1 MSSTPIPSPASGVP
15 SPCINICRMDPV
27 TDQCEG
33 CLRTLDEI
41 GLWSQLDDD
50 TKREVWQLIEL
61 RRAALF
67 QDPP

>member
-1 MSSTPIPSPASGVP
+1 MSSTSIPPPVSGVP

>member
-1 MSSTPIPSPASGVP
+1 MSSTSIPSPASGVP

>member
-1 MSSTPIPSPASGVP
+1 MSGTAPDAGVP
-15 SPCINICRMDPV
+15 SPCINICRMDPA
-27 TDQCEG
+27 TDRCEG

-41 GLWSQLDDD
+41 GLWSQLDDE
-50 TKREVWQLIEL
+50 TKREVWQLIAL